1 MNCIVLLLLLSCCGG
16 WGNDCGCGN
25 RCGCGSIGTAA
36 MRRRGPAAMAAE
48 PGMAGEKGPAVS
60 PMTMA
65 AGGKGPAVSPVTMA
79 VAGRRGTADVT
90 RLRQA

>member
-1 MNCIVLLLLLSCCGG
+1 MTAAVGTAVTAG
-16 WGNDCGCGN
+16 MEGTAAAG
-25 RCGCGSIGTAA
+25 RSIGTAA

-60 PMTMA
+60 PVTMA

-79 VAGRRGTADVT
+79 AAGRRGTADVT